1 VLARYV
7 HNDRLIDT
15 LLSQAFSAL
24 RVSPGAR
31 ACYDRQ
37 RARGAGH
44 NPALRQLANRLVGIQ
59 HGCLKTRTLY
69 NEATAWPQHVQSTE
83 KTAA

>member
-7 HNDRLIDT
+7 HNDRLIDA
-15 LLSQAFSAL
+15 LMSQAFTAL

-31 ACYDRQ
+31 AYYDLQ

-44 NPALRQLANRLVGIQ
+44 NPALRQLANRLTGIL

-69 NEATAWPQHVQSTE
+69 DEATAWPQHTAATE

>member
-31 ACYDRQ
+31 AYYDRQ
-37 RARGAGH
+37 RARGSGH
-44 NPALRQLANRLVGIQ
+44 NPALRQLANRLAGIQ
-59 HGCLKTRTLY
+59 HGCLKTPTLY
-69 NEATAWPQHVQSTE
+69 NEATAWPQHVPSTE